1 MDITNMGDFQR
12 QLDEHKAEQKDI
24 MHEIKELKKDISEIK
39 LMIAQLPEMFDERY
53 APKRLE
59 NWFYAGVGVVL
70 LAIITGLLNL
80 VLE

>member
-1 MDITNMGDFQR
+1 MPDFQR
-12 QLDEHKAEQKDI
+12 QLDDNKAEHKELMQ
-24 MHEIKELKKDISEIK
+24 EIKEIKTDVSEIK
-39 LMIAQLPEMFDERY
+39 LMIAQLPEKFDERY

-80 VLE
+80 VIK